1 MSSTVSQTLSVE
13 DYKYRYR
20 ILQTKIRYYTNLES
34 SKGQLT
40 PKQQAKYAELT
51 NQLNELESNKPD
63 GLPTKK
69 KYNSYEEYL
78 EANKEH
84 AKQRY
89 QRLKDDEDF
98 KRKQKEYYK
107 AHYVHKRP
115 AKTKSADSTL
125 SESSNSSDSPLNS
138 DEEFNIDASRP

>member
-1 MSSTVSQTLSVE
+1 MSSAIQLSIE

-40 PKQQAKYAELT
+40 PKQQAKYTKLT
-51 NQLNELESNKPD
+51 EELNELESNKPD
-63 GLPTKK
+63 DLPPKK
-69 KYNSYEEYL
+69 KYNTYEEYL

-89 QRLKDDEDF
+89 QRLKDDEEF

-107 AHYVHKRP
+107 SHYVYKRP
-115 AKTKSADSTL
+115 TRIKSADSSP
-125 SESSNSSDSPLNS
+125 SEYSSESPLNS
-138 DEEFNIDASRP
+138 DEEFNNQ

>member
-1 MSSTVSQTLSVE
+1 MNSAIQLSIE

-40 PKQQAKYAELT
+40 PKQQAKYIELT
-51 NQLNELESNKPD
+51 EELNELESNKPD
-63 GLPTKK
+63 DLPSKK
-69 KYNSYEEYL
+69 KYNTYEEYL

-89 QRLKDDEDF
+89 QRLKDDEEF
-98 KRKQKEYYK
+98 KQKLKEYRNKRKLKNEE
-107 AHYVHKRP
+107 
-115 AKTKSADSTL
+115 
-125 SESSNSSDSPLNS
+125 ESN
-138 DEEFNIDASRP
+138 